1 MCIDGQD
8 TAPKNS
14 GFIHP
19 FDHDLSLEDKNP
31 NLALPKMADSNT
43 PKPSS
48 SVKLVL
54 LGEAAVG
61 KVGFT
66 IMVNHLVVLV
76 LIFVILF
83 NSLLWFFV
91 L

>member
-1 MCIDGQD
+1 
-8 TAPKNS
+8 
-14 GFIHP
+14 
-19 FDHDLSLEDKNP
+19 
-31 NLALPKMADSNT
+31 MADSNT